1 MAVEVAI
8 KNREIQVKA
17 IKYNTSANKKL
28 YTFEIL
34 RDKNSSYCWLEK
46 QKNTNIKNEIGI

>member
-17 IKYNTSANKKL
+17 IKYNTSANEKL

-46 QKNTNIKNEIGI
+46 

>member
-17 IKYNTSANKKL
+17 IKYNISANKKL
-28 YTFEIL
+28 YAFEIL

-46 QKNTNIKNEIGI
+46 QKNTNIKNEVEI